1 MMNPYLAEFIGTAI
15 LLAFGNG
22 VVANVLLKETNG
34 NNGGWLVIT
43 FGWSMAV
50 FLGVFSVSKIS
61 GAHLNPAVSIVL
73 ALTGKFP
80 WADVPLYI
88 LAQVAGAFSG
98 AVLAWLCYKDHF
110 KATENEA
117 LKLAVFAT
125 GPAIRNPISNLLTES
140 IATGIFLL
148 LVLLIISPTNSLGS
162 LDALP
167 VALLVLGIGLCL
179 GGSTGYA
186 INPAR
191 DLGPRIAHFLL
202 PIGKK
207 GHSDW
212 SYSWIPILGPVI
224 GSFLA
229 AAVYTLMQ

>member
-61 GAHLNPAVSIVL
+61 GAHLNPAVSIAL

-98 AVLAWLCYKDHF
+98 AVIAWLCYKDHF

-117 LKLAVFAT
+117 VKLAVFDT

-191 DLGPRIAHFLL
+191 DLGPRFAHFLL